1 MRGRYSAHNFVSTPL
16 SVRYVRFS
24 TRLTERGVLSRSASE
39 YRPLTSLWGSL
50 HFIEISPSDNDQF
63 FGDGITRRSAS
74 PQSARVRRR
83 APLCGGR
90 LACRAV
96 APYTP
101 QSVLAAL
108 WYFAGTPNSRR
119 ENAETFAS
127 LLVPAELS
135 RSSLIFTPRD
145 LKFIRPHTFYYKSAP
160 KVTGGA
166 VTFGAILY
174 KSTGSRGIMPLAG
187 CRGRA
192 PARAQGA
199 APLGHF
205 CQPGGEVRY

>member
-1 MRGRYSAHNFVSTPL
+1 MGAFAFCIR
-16 SVRYVRFS
+16 
-24 TRLTERGVLSRSASE
+24 
-39 YRPLTSLWGSL
+39 
-50 HFIEISPSDNDQF
+50 ISPSHEFMGFLALHRNIAVRQRPIF
-63 FGDGITRRSAS
+63 RRRYHAPLTLVAIRACSSPCVALRRSA
-74 PQSARVRRR
+74 
-83 APLCGGR
+83 R
-90 LACRAV
+90 LSRDC
-96 APYTP
+96 
-101 QSVLAAL
+101 SS
-108 WYFAGTPNSRR
+108 SRR

-127 LLVPAELS
+127 LLVPMELS